1 MSGAANIA
9 NGAGAVLAGATGLV
23 GREILR
29 LLLDDPAYARVRVL
43 ARRAGSVRHP
53 KLEERIVDFDAPET
67 WSELV
72 AGVVVFS
79 ALGTTLKVAGSK
91 QAQHR
96 VDYGYQFEVARAAA
110 KHGVSCFVLVSAY
123 GASPSARVFYSRM
136 KGELERDVSALGMAR
151 TRILRPG
158 LLSGERQERRR
169 GEELALALLR
179 PIAGLLPAAVRPIS
193 VSTVARAAVRAAAD
207 ATPGVIR
214 YEPRELFRLGQ

>member
-1 MSGAANIA
+1 MSGAASFA
-9 NGAGAVLAGATGLV
+9 NGAGAVLVGATGLV

-43 ARRAGSVRHP
+43 ARRAVSVSHP

-72 AGVVVFS
+72 EGAVVFS
-79 ALGTTLKVAGSK
+79 ALGTTLKVAGTK
-91 QAQHR
+91 EAQHR
-96 VDYGYQFEVARAAA
+96 VDYGYQFETARAAA

-123 GASPSARVFYSRM
+123 GASPNARVFYSRM
-136 KGELERDVSALGMAR
+136 KGELERDVSALGIAR

-158 LLSGERQERRR
+158 LLSGDRQERRR

-179 PIAGLLPAAVRPIS
+179 PIAAILPAAVRPIS
-193 VSTVARAAVRAAAD
+193 VSTVARSAVRAAVD
-207 ATPGVIR
+207 PKLGVIR
-214 YEPRELFRLGQ
+214 YEPSDLFRLGR